1 MKTDATKG
9 GVSSGPSPL
18 PKAPTVGEGRG
29 LGEGG
34 RKVTERL
41 VAYAKDLRS
50 ASTDAERILW
60 SHIRAKRLDGLKFR
74 RQHPIGEY
82 IVDFVCLERKIVVE
96 LDGSQHAALKS
107 KEYDRKRDAWLKKEG
122 YTVLR
127 FWDNE
132 FLLKTREVLE
142 VIREHCLRHPPPAPS
157 PQGRGTR

>member
-1 MKTDATKG
+1 
-9 GVSSGPSPL
+9 
-18 PKAPTVGEGRG
+18 
-29 LGEGG
+29 
-34 RKVTERL
+34 
-41 VAYAKDLRS
+41 
-50 ASTDAERILW
+50 LW

-82 IVDFVCLERKIVVE
+82 IVDFVCLEKKIIVE
-96 LDGSQHAALKS
+96 LDGGQHAARES
-107 KEYDRKRDAWLKKEG
+107 KEYDRKRDAWLEKEG

-157 PQGRGTR
+157 PQGRGTQ